1 MKLFCRHSIP
11 LFILG
16 LLLGAALGSWGHRAA
31 VHRFMRPPE
40 PGRMIDHLSRE
51 LKLDAEQQEAVR
63 AVFEARRGQ
72 AEKMRRDNEARFE
85 VIRVE
90 VRAELAKVLRP
101 EQLARFDELAA
112 RRERRMR
119 RGDPFGPR
127 GTGREE
133 DDRGPH
139 REGFPP
145 R

>member
-31 VHRFMRPPE
+31 VRCFMRPPE
-40 PGRMIDHLSRE
+40 PGRMIEHLSRE
-51 LKLDAEQQEAVR
+51 LKLDPSQKEAVR

-72 AEKMRRDNEARFE
+72 AEAMRKEHEARFE
-85 VIRVE
+85 AMRVE

-112 RRERRMR
+112 RREHRMR
-119 RGDPFGPR
+119 
-127 GTGREE
+127 
-133 DDRGPH
+133 